1 MSFSEWLDIGIK
13 FTTLFGAILVFF
25 TKHINYKDAIKASE
39 FYGIPV
45 EYFID
50 NSLSSSLA
58 YRIFI
63 VFFPFFIIILP
74 ALIQM
79 FFNITS
85 LFKYDAIYLS
95 FIICVVL
102 VLLLLGKILD
112 RVNKWLDKFSE
123 PRKIIIYVISNLSMI
138 GIITYLYYKYIVSE
152 IFEIKEAKFNP
163 FNFSV
168 GTILVTILVLLL
180 AGIIIYSHIKK
191 EDLKRKYDYYD
202 EKRYEII
209 LQSSRKGKVPV
220 DIIIIRNDEEAV
232 TIKGYV
238 ENKELTIYKGEYRI
252 EDISNKNIINM
263 KFDNVKYKTSIIE
276 DIKKRYAVDY
286 EQKKKKVEDHHES
299 SKK

>member
-1 MSFSEWLDIGIK
+1 
-13 FTTLFGAILVFF
+13 
-25 TKHINYKDAIKASE
+25 
-39 FYGIPV
+39 
-45 EYFID
+45 
-50 NSLSSSLA
+50 
-58 YRIFI
+58 
-63 VFFPFFIIILP
+63 
-74 ALIQM
+74 M

-123 PRKIIIYVISNLSMI
+123 PKKIIIYVISNLSMI

-152 IFEIKEAKFNP
+152 IFEIKETKFNP

>member
-1 MSFSEWLDIGIK
+1 
-13 FTTLFGAILVFF
+13 
-25 TKHINYKDAIKASE
+25 
-39 FYGIPV
+39 
-45 EYFID
+45 
-50 NSLSSSLA
+50 
-58 YRIFI
+58 
-63 VFFPFFIIILP
+63 
-74 ALIQM
+74 
-79 FFNITS
+79 
-85 LFKYDAIYLS
+85 
-95 FIICVVL
+95 
-102 VLLLLGKILD
+102 
-112 RVNKWLDKFSE
+112 
-123 PRKIIIYVISNLSMI
+123 MI

-152 IFEIKEAKFNP
+152 IFKIKETKFNP

-180 AGIIIYSHIKK
+180 AGIIIYSNIKK

-238 ENKELTIYKGEYRI
+238 ENKELTIYKSEYRI